1 MSQVGTTESPRVER
15 NVLTLWKATVSKE
28 EKNNLFHTEGCSL
41 FVEGEKLAGPLNK
54 EIREDLNREKNVF
67 FQALPE

>member
-1 MSQVGTTESPRVER
+1 MSQVGTTESPRAER

-41 FVEGEKLAGPLNK
+41 FVEGEKLAGLLNK
-54 EIREDLNREKNVF
+54 EII
-67 FQALPE
+67 